1 MGSRQYGVSLEKG
14 ETKEVGNQKESVR
27 SGLVLS
33 DRLGVMVGG
42 DVTKGYDLLATS
54 FPSAVTWAFL
64 GFQRVSSGDR
74 HSKQKPHRTAMS
86 RVLWKT
92 ARKGERSGGCEGG
105 SAVILGRNCWGI

>member
-33 DRLGVMVGG
+33 DSGVMVDGE
-42 DVTKGYDLLATS
+42 VTKGYDLLATS

-74 HSKQKPHRTAMS
+74 HSKQKWQCHVCYGKRQGKEN
-86 RVLWKT
+86 VLGVV
-92 ARKGERSGGCEGG
+92 KGD
-105 SAVILGRNCWGI
+105 LQ

>member
-1 MGSRQYGVSLEKG
+1 MVWTFKGSRQYGVSLEKG

-33 DRLGVMVGG
+33 DSGVMVGG
-42 DVTKGYDLLATS
+42 EVTKGYDLLATS
-54 FPSAVTWAFL
+54 FPSAVIWAFL

-86 RVLWKT
+86 RVL
-92 ARKGERSGGCEGG
+92 
-105 SAVILGRNCWGI
+105 